1 MKCIILSHIFIKKD
15 DKEKLELV
23 EFALRH
29 WGEHNPASYIIA
41 TGHGLKP
48 RNLEHCVNNN
58 IWQYDIVKKEI
69 NYLQNDL
76 LYRGLDLAHKKGFR
90 NVLRSGPDTIH
101 LRKNIFDFAES
112 LSHSDSKLLGSKK
125 TKSDKQDFFYP
136 FLYGNIKLMKEIFNA
151 ENSNIEIDFVS
162 SSKLKCI
169 DLYAH
174 WEHLKNKK
182 NAMLS
187 LDLINASEFY
197 L

>member
-1 MKCIILSHIFIKKD
+1 MKCIILSHLFIKKD

-48 RNLEHCVNNN
+48 RNLEHCVNYN
-58 IWQYDIVKKEI
+58 IWQYNIVKKEI
-69 NYLQNDL
+69 DYLQNDL
-76 LYRGLDLAHKKGFR
+76 LYQGLDLAHKKGFR
-90 NVLRSGPDTIH
+90 NVLRSGSDTIH

-112 LSHSDSKLLGSKK
+112 LSNTDSKLLGSKK

-136 FLYGNIKLMKEIFNA
+136 FLYGNIKLMKEISNA
-151 ENSNIEIDFVS
+151 ENSNIEIKFVS

-187 LDLINASEFY
+187 LDLINESEFY